1 MAGRKRHGRRSAT
14 AEALAGLLIVA
25 AAIASIAALVIHSSH
40 QFSTTHD
47 SVKDY
52 LPTFVGSS
60 GGVATSVSIRLPAE
74 HHNVSTNQDGCFSL
88 NSKSWLDGPRVGNSP
103 LESTEAT
110 MDLIFSNNLP
120 KLLQQTICHDDS
132 RFRDWNDVSTDD
144 ESSLNLAAL
153 RLVYLAFHIHQH
165 EPAWREAR
173 HRRQHCTDEDLQIH
187 HHVGN
192 MDFECPEAK
201 FLVVPLGE
209 AGLGAVMRLTVV
221 NALLAGMA
229 TQRVVLFVN
238 NANAGP
244 PNVKKPWPHAS
255 CERHDMQCFFLAPTP
270 CVLTEEELTNA
281 HILER
286 SEMRSMFRNGVISG
300 EHAEDRVVVTKINT
314 RPHMAPPHLRENLVT
329 IAKKYITPNER
340 NGALLERAVV
350 LIHEI
355 EPLAESRYY
364 YFGHSSKVHHGAVFY
379 AMRPRPEYA
388 NLLNEIV
395 NESLPNDFDTAT
407 SLGIPIRGKYII
419 LLAFDFSLRISS
431 HLLCLSGSD
440 KCLVESECLSFEQY
454 MNVIVSVWKKH
465 HSDSNAV
472 ANIILTTEDEHVM
485 REMKKFDPTSIP
497 FSHRFVT
504 NEKDVLQGT
513 GVANDFEKSGN
524 VTADQVMLSSLTALK
539 LQLSSKYSVGNC
551 CSNFH
556 NLLFDF
562 LRDGCGPA
570 QDIIAMCLQELEQA
584 EYRVCCAW
592 DKSDECEAKR
602 EASAENNKN
611 ETHR

>member
-1 MAGRKRHGRRSAT
+1 
-14 AEALAGLLIVA
+14 
-25 AAIASIAALVIHSSH
+25 
-40 QFSTTHD
+40 
-47 SVKDY
+47 
-52 LPTFVGSS
+52 
-60 GGVATSVSIRLPAE
+60 
-74 HHNVSTNQDGCFSL
+74 
-88 NSKSWLDGPRVGNSP
+88 
-103 LESTEAT
+103 
-110 MDLIFSNNLP
+110 
-120 KLLQQTICHDDS
+120 
-132 RFRDWNDVSTDD
+132 
-144 ESSLNLAAL
+144 
-153 RLVYLAFHIHQH
+153 
-165 EPAWREAR
+165 
-173 HRRQHCTDEDLQIH
+173 
-187 HHVGN
+187 
-192 MDFECPEAK
+192 
-201 FLVVPLGE
+201 
-209 AGLGAVMRLTVV
+209 
-221 NALLAGMA
+221 
-229 TQRVVLFVN
+229 
-238 NANAGP
+238 
-244 PNVKKPWPHAS
+244 
-255 CERHDMQCFFLAPTP
+255 
-270 CVLTEEELTNA
+270 
-281 HILER
+281 
-286 SEMRSMFRNGVISG
+286 
-300 EHAEDRVVVTKINT
+300 
-314 RPHMAPPHLRENLVT
+314 
-329 IAKKYITPNER
+329 
-340 NGALLERAVV
+340 
-350 LIHEI
+350 
-355 EPLAESRYY
+355 
-364 YFGHSSKVHHGAVFY
+364 
-379 AMRPRPEYA
+379 
-388 NLLNEIV
+388 LNEIV

-407 SLGIPIRGKYII
+407 SLGIPIR
-419 LLAFDFSLRISS
+419 
-431 HLLCLSGSD
+431 GSD

-602 EASAENNKN
+602 EASAENNNN